1 MSLTP
6 PSPDLIRTFRAAVG
20 LSQVRLAEQLGVSS
34 RAVEEW
40 EAGRRRPSPYLG
52 LALSALDHQLTP
64 WRPDR

>member
-20 LSQVRLAEQLGVSS
+20 LSQVRLAEQLGVST

-40 EAGRRRPSPYLG
+40 EAGRRSAPAY
-52 LALSALDHQLTP
+52 LALAFSALDHQLPP
-64 WRPDR
+64 WAPDR